1 MGSEKKTQWSGMFS
15 DSSGVD
21 MRSRPG
27 QDLQHKPVR
36 DDAITVR
43 QLLDDSFVAPRYELQ
58 HTRKN
63 VPSLSWKV
71 TTLGE
76 IAKILMGQSPPS
88 TVINTDGQGVP
99 FFQGNAEFGPL
110 YPIPRRWTTQGIR
123 FAQPGD
129 ILISV
134 RAPVGE
140 LNLAREVSCIGRG
153 LAAIYAEAA
162 HQGFTFHALQLLR
175 PALSKMSQGSTFD
188 AISGNDLRCLKLV
201 LPPLAEQKKIA
212 QILSSVDEAIQAT
225 QAVIDQ
231 TRRVKEAMLQTLLTR
246 GLGHTRFQQTEIGE
260 IPEGWAIRRCEDLTH
275 QISVGIVVRPTQY
288 YVPHGV
294 KCWRSANIGEGFV
307 RDSEWVYISEE
318 SNELMRK
325 SRLSA
330 GDVVVV
336 RTGFPGTAC
345 VVPPELDNTNCI
357 DILFVKPKADT
368 IIPAFL
374 AWFINSSVGKSQV
387 LKMQGGLAQK
397 HLNAGEL
404 HKMLVPLP
412 PLREQTAIVEHI
424 QELLATVQNNTH
436 TADALQL
443 VKSALLQ
450 TLLSGQT
457 RVTP

>member
-1 MGSEKKTQWSGMFS
+1 MGNDKKPRLAAMFS
-15 DSSGVD
+15 DSSGA
-21 MRSRPG
+21 
-27 QDLQHKPVR
+27 DLQYKPVHDDR
-36 DDAITVR
+36 DVSALRDQMAVR
-43 QLLDDSFVAPRYELQ
+43 NLLDESSVAPRFELQ
-58 HTRKN
+58 SIRRN
-63 VPSLSWKV
+63 SPSIDWMV

-76 IAKILMGQSPPS
+76 VAKIIMGQSPPS
-88 TVINTDGQGVP
+88 YAVNTDGIGVP
-99 FFQGNAEFGPL
+99 FFQGNAEFGPRF
-110 YPIPRRWTTQGIR
+110 PTPTRWTTHGIR

-140 LNLAREVSCIGRG
+140 LNVAREVSCIGRG
-153 LAAIYAEAA
+153 LAAICAEAA
-162 HQGFTFHALQLLR
+162 HQEFTYQALQLLR
-175 PALSKMSQGSTFD
+175 PELSKRSQGSTFD
-188 AISGNDLRCLKLV
+188 AISGSELRCLKLA

-212 QILSSVDEAIQAT
+212 QILSSVDEAIEAT

-246 GLGHTRFQQTEIGE
+246 GLGHTRFKQTEIGE
-260 IPEGWAIRRCEDLTH
+260 IPEAWKLYRCEDLTH

-288 YVPHGV
+288 YVPRGV

-325 SRLSA
+325 SRLKA
-330 GDVVVV
+330 GDVVIV

-345 VVPPELDNTNCI
+345 VVPPELNDTNCV
-357 DILFVKPKADT
+357 DILFVKPRHS
-368 IIPAFL
+368 IILSSFL
-374 AWFINSSVGKSQV
+374 AWFINSIVGKRQV

-404 HKMLVPLP
+404 NKMLVPLP
-412 PLREQTAIVEHI
+412 SIEEQATIVSHI
-424 QELLATVQNNTH
+424 QQALTTLQSNTS
-436 TADALQL
+436 AMEALQL

>member
-1 MGSEKKTQWSGMFS
+1 MGI
-15 DSSGVD
+15 D
-21 MRSRPG
+21 R
-27 QDLQHKPVR
+27 
-36 DDAITVR
+36 
-43 QLLDDSFVAPRYELQ
+43 DDSFKKWRLKDLA
-58 HTRKN
+58 
-63 VPSLSWKV
+63 
-71 TTLGE
+71 E
-76 IAKILMGQSPPS
+76 IRTGG
-88 TVINTDGQGVP
+88 T
-99 FFQGNAEFGPL
+99 
-110 YPIPRRWTTQGIR
+110 PRRDVREYWGGTIPWMSSGEVNARYIGAVKERITDAGFNASNAQRLSPGTTMM
-123 FAQPGD
+123 A
-129 ILISV
+129 
-134 RAPVGE
+134 
-140 LNLAREVSCIGRG
+140 LAG
-153 LAAIYAEAA
+153 
-162 HQGFTFHALQLLR
+162 
-175 PALSKMSQGSTFD
+175 QGSTRGKVALLKIETTCNQSLVGITPGE
-188 AISGNDLRCLKLV
+188 AIDEHFLFFQLDSMYDEIRAINGDQVRAGLNLELVGNIEVKV
-201 LPPLAEQKKIA
+201 PPLAEQKKIA

-424 QELLATVQNNTH
+424 QELLATVQNNAH